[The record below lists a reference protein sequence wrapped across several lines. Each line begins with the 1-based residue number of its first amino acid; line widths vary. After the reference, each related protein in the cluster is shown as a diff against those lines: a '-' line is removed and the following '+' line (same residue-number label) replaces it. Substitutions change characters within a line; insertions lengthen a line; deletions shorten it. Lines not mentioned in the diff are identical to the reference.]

1 MLAPDGRSKA
11 FSASA
16 NGYGRGEGCGAV
28 VLKRLE
34 DARADGDRVFAVI
47 KVYIAYLDVIKVQ
60 LYILYLFLGR
70 NMRIQ
75 FLADV
80 FFFFFVIF
88 RWTKNAR
95 ALIATG
101 WLFAVVL
108 EMGTTVARCWKTRH
122 YDALLLLAGS
132 DSGEG

>member
-47 KVYIAYLDVIKVQ
+47 KVYIPYLAVIKVQ
-60 LYILYLFLGR
+60 LYTKYCAFFFGR
-70 NMRIQ
+70 NMPIQ
-75 FLADV
+75 FLAEIYLS
-80 FFFFFVIF
+80 FF
-88 RWTKNAR
+88 
-95 ALIATG
+95 
-101 WLFAVVL
+101 
-108 EMGTTVARCWKTRH
+108 C
-122 YDALLLLAGS
+122 
-132 DSGEG
+132 